1 MEGKMDKKNES
12 LMKTIAEGLL
22 AYRVYL
28 SKCGVSGAYSEY
40 LFYEPILRILNHR
53 KIYTKCEV
61 SVEVEDAEGKGK
73 RGDKPKIDFVIYEK
87 EKDGQGKPK
96 PRIAFEV
103 KFSKDGQ
110 EYLSTNTL
118 KKDILKLEKYKA
130 IYKGVETFIIIIGE
144 FKNQSKKVEEN
155 LENKELFTR
164 EFKTLNNTLKVF
176 AFKI

>member
-1 MEGKMDKKNES
+1 MNKKNES

-61 SVEVEDAEGKGK
+61 SVEVEDSDEKDK
-73 RGDKPKIDFVIYEK
+73 RGDKPKIEFVIYEK
-87 EKDGQGKPK
+87 EQGKQKKPR

-103 KFSKDGQ
+103 KFSKNGQ
-110 EYLSTNTL
+110 EYLKTNAL
-118 KKDILKLEKYKA
+118 KNDITKLENYKKTSKDVDA
-130 IYKGVETFIIIIGE
+130 FLIIIGE
-144 FKNQSKKVEEN
+144 FKNQSKKVEES
-155 LENKELFTR
+155 LYKKDFFSY
-164 EFKTLNNTLKVF
+164 EFKTLNNTMKVF
-176 AFKI
+176 VFQI